1 MRNLGAMVAA
11 LSLGACASQPPI
23 LADVVAQIRSDFG
36 AGNQSCADRSPTR
49 PGQNLAQA
57 KCFTGNPVALSKP
70 ILQTAE
76 TRAKQRVASDHP
88 TGFNAHEPAL
98 PPKLASANEAAV
110 ESVPALNS
118 EANCHLADT
127 LVVNENLNR
136 CLLVEASARDE
147 LAHRW
152 VEFPSADRSHCT
164 RYTTAGGG
172 GTYTGL
178 LTCLEMEMHV
188 RNLPAKNKSVANQ

>member
-23 LADVVAQIRSDFG
+23 LADVVAQIRGDFG

-49 PGQNLAQA
+49 QGQNPAQA
-57 KCFTGNPVALSKP
+57 KCLTGNPVALLKP
-70 ILQTAE
+70 SMQTSQPR
-76 TRAKQRVASDHP
+76 TKQKIASDHP
-88 TGFNAHEPAL
+88 TGFNPHEPAL
-98 PPKLASANEAAV
+98 PTKLASVDETVV
-110 ESVPALNS
+110 EGVPTLNS
-118 EANCHLADT
+118 EANCHLAET
-127 LVVNENLNR
+127 LDVNENLSR
-136 CLLVEASARDE
+136 CLLVETNARDE

-152 VEFPSADRSHCT
+152 FEFPSTDRTHCT

-178 LTCLEMEMHV
+178 LTCLEMELHV
-188 RNLPAKNKSVANQ
+188 RNLPVKNRSIANQ